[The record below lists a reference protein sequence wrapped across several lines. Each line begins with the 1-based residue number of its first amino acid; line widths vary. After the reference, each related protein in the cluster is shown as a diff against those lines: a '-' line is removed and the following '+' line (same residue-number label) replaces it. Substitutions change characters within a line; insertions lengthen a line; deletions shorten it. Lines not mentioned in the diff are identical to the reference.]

1 MIKNAI
7 LFLFS
12 VTISVAVY
20 FLFNNSITT
29 ENSEKQFKTEQLKN
43 NYLIYSPLIPDEM
56 SFAGESVP
64 SENFDILESLDNEML
79 ANAFWH
85 SQMMRFLKRANRY
98 FPIIEPI
105 LEKNNIPD
113 DFKYLA
119 VAESGLDNVVSS
131 AKATGFWQFM
141 PKTAKDYNLVVNKE
155 VDERYNLEK
164 STQAACDYLNK
175 AYVKFGNWTLVAASY
190 NMGMGGLSRRM
201 SEQKVDSYYN
211 LFLNQETS
219 RYVYRIVA
227 IKTIMQDPSNY
238 GFKLRKKDLYKS
250 IPFHE
255 TTVDSTITDLKTW
268 ALEQGVYYKVLKNL
282 NPWLRKPYLK
292 NIEKR
297 TFQIKIPEKGFR
309 KFASPILDSLEI
321 VE

>member
-7 LFLFS
+7 LFLLS

-20 FLFNNSITT
+20 FLFNNSITS
-29 ENSEKQFKTEQLKN
+29 ENSDKQFKTELLKH

-56 SFAGESVP
+56 SFAGEPVP
-64 SENFDILESLDNEML
+64 SENFDIFESFDNEML

-105 LEKNNIPD
+105 LKENNIPD

-141 PKTAKDYNLVVNKE
+141 PKTAKDYKLIVNKE

-164 STQAACDYLNK
+164 STQAACNYLND
-175 AYVKFGNWTLVAASY
+175 AYEKFGNWTLVAASY
-190 NMGMGGLSRRM
+190 NMGRGGLSRRL
-201 SEQKVDSYYN
+201 SEQKVDSYYD

-219 RYVYRIVA
+219 RYVFRIIA
-227 IKTIMQDPSNY
+227 IKTIMSKPSNY
-238 GFKLRKKDLYKS
+238 GFKLRKQDLYKT

-255 TTVDSTITDLKTW
+255 LAVDTTINDLKAW

-309 KFASPILDSLEI
+309 KFANPISDTI
-321 VE
+321 PNVE